1 MNDLRCLLFRMNTPS
16 LGALTSTI
24 GMSGFHKNS
33 VSVPAR
39 RNGRPPLFGG
49 ASGAVAR
56 GMPSAATGRMM
67 ERSDTT
73 RGSLGGSPGG
83 SLRARL
89 VRQIPMRLLDVSLS
103 GCLVESASE
112 IPQGATGTLN
122 VDLWGVPCRFPVR
135 LSRQAS
141 ADRTKPVF
149 RLGVEFA
156 WRTWNGTGSSAQ
168 LTKTAAPRGPARI
181 LPFVRP

>member
-1 MNDLRCLLFRMNTPS
+1 MNDRRCLLFRMNTPS
-16 LGALTSTI
+16 QGVLTSTI

-56 GMPSAATGRMM
+56 GMPSAATGPMM

-73 RGSLGGSPGG
+73 RGSQGG

-89 VRQIPMRLLDVSLS
+89 VRQIPMRLLDVSMS
-103 GCLVESASE
+103 GCLVEGASE

-141 ADRTKPVF
+141 VDRTKPVF

-181 LPFVRP
+181 LPFGCP

>member
-16 LGALTSTI
+16 QGVLTSTI

-56 GMPSAATGRMM
+56 GMPSAATGPMM

-73 RGSLGGSPGG
+73 RGSQGG
-83 SLRARL
+83 SLRPRL
-89 VRQIPMRLLDVSLS
+89 VRQIPMRLLDVSMS

-141 ADRTKPVF
+141 VNRTKPVF

-156 WRTWNGTGSSAQ
+156 WRTWNGTGCSSAQ

-181 LPFVRP
+181 LPFGRP